1 MNNGPYAFDGI
12 VNVYGD
18 GARAVIISLVK
29 PDKILGKRPAY
40 AKQELKGTNRP
51 ILGRIWEGG
60 NRF

>member
-1 MNNGPYAFDGI
+1 
-12 VNVYGD
+12 VYGD